1 MFTNTASWS
10 FDFEERLGFGNIID
24 SIKEFQNEQKLN
36 NFIEE
41 RKQQRAQKMLKKQA
55 EFDSTALGL
64 AIIKLGAWF
73 NDIYSPI
80 DF

>member
-1 MFTNTASWS
+1 
-10 FDFEERLGFGNIID
+10 
-24 SIKEFQNEQKLN
+24 LN

-41 RKQQRAQKMLKKQA
+41 RKQQRAQKLLKKQA